1 MRGNMC
7 PNQASN
13 ETEAIMVFSPFKP
26 YWKFDKL
33 NGSVQNCWMA
43 TDCLF
48 EVAGESQKQQFAATA
63 LVMGLI
69 PMTIKDIAWPE
80 RRLIFVTK
88 RLPWAIEL
96 LVLALGLVP
105 IETNKH
111 GTTRDRGCEG
121 TMIAKSGWAMHK
133 KVIKVWIFIY
143 AIALMVCYA
152 SLTVMEIYSKRS
164 ALGCLALIFIA
175 AWHIVALAPAAI
187 HSFFAKLRRQR
198 YQRKK
203 LLRGASL
210 QPSPEP
216 SNRPLDDI
224 SELQPSRRSRKLQ
237 RSLHLDGNDEN
248 DENDE
253 GKDREKKIASAVQG
267 TDLDWPV
274 QMGWGVVLYRRDLLL
289 YKYYGSD
296 CTGAGSM
303 GDAGAYDSSI

>member
-1 MRGNMC
+1 MPYLLPCGPKSALLLAFFILLPILAVAEGEIGSGRMRGNIC

-33 NGSVQNCWMA
+33 NGSVQNCSIA

-48 EVAGESQKQQFAATA
+48 EVAGESRKQKFAATA

-111 GTTRDRGCEG
+111 GTTRDSSCEG

-133 KVIKVWIFIY
+133 NIIQVWIYIY

-152 SLTVMEIYSKRS
+152 SLTIMEIYSKRS
-164 ALGCLALIFIA
+164 ALGCPAPIFIA

-203 LLRGASL
+203 LLRRASL
-210 QPSPEP
+210 QQPCPEP

-224 SELQPSRRSRKLQ
+224 SELPLSGCSRKLQ

-267 TDLDWPV
+267 ADLD
-274 QMGWGVVLYRRDLLL
+274 
-289 YKYYGSD
+289 
-296 CTGAGSM
+296 
-303 GDAGAYDSSI
+303 